1 MIPAA
6 LAFLWLSSGLAGTL
20 AALLRRH
27 GNLTVRCVLEAV
39 VLAPLG
45 PVTLLFA
52 VAHVID
58 TAPAAWLNRRVVDVR
73 ERRAP

>member
-20 AALLRRH
+20 AALLHRH

-45 PVTLLFA
+45 PVTVLFA

-58 TAPAAWLNRRVVDVR
+58 MSPAPWMRRPVLDLR
-73 ERRAP
+73 DRRAP